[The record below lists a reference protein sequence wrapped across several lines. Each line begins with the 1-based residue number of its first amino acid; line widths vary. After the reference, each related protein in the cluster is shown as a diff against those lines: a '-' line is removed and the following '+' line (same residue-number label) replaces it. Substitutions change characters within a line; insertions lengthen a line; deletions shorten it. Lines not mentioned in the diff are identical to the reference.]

1 MKFFFHSYLNGSY
14 FPVAVTIT
22 VDGQTFIDE
31 LAVNPEHE
39 SFDIQVLKDDG
50 SVCDFK
56 KTNPKEKH
64 GSKKGNFQR
73 FP

>member
-1 MKFFFHSYLNGSY
+1 MKFFFNSYLNGSY

-22 VDGQTFIDE
+22 VDGQTFKDE

-39 SFDIQVLKDDG
+39 SFDIQILKDDG

-56 KTNPKEKH
+56 KLIPKK
-64 GSKKGNFQR
+64 SMDRKKGNFQR